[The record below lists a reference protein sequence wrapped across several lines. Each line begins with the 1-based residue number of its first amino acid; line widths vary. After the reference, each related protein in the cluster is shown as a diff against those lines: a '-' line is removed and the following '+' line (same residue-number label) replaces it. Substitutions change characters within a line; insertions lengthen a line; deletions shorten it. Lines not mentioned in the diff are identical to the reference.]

1 MTTAIS
7 TDIDLERKMETAL
20 RERLKQCQALAGLRI
35 RLNSEDSAKVN
46 GDLVLEAK
54 RGGGNPFGSGIY
66 DMELTVT
73 LVMEHKKEPNTL
85 PQFLAFC
92 AGLESVFSVPTYT
105 LAKQISVCAPLFICY
120 EIAVTAKDNTPV
132 DGEHSCIW
140 TLSAI
145 ATTAPAQ

>member
-1 MTTAIS
+1 MTQAIS
-7 TDIDLERKMETAL
+7 TSIDLERKMETAL
-20 RERLKQCQALAGLRI
+20 RERLKQCQALAGMRI

-54 RGGGNPFGSGIY
+54 RGNGNPYASGIY
-66 DMELTVT
+66 DMEVTAT
-73 LVMEHKKEPNTL
+73 LVMEHKKTPDTL
-85 PQFLAFC
+85 PEFLAFC
-92 AGLESVFSVPTYT
+92 AALESVFSVPTYT
-105 LAKQISVCAPLFICY
+105 LAKQLSACVPLFICY

-140 TLSAI
+140 TLSTI